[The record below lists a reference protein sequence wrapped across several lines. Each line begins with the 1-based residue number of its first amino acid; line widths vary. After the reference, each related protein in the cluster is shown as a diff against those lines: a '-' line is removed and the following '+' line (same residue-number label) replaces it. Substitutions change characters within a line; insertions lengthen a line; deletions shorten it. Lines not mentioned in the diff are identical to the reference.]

1 MIRIMSDLISILTDA
16 LPPEAIRSVTAPA
29 GRTLFRQ
36 GDRPQALFALHAG
49 RVDLMRWTAS
59 GNAVRVHAA
68 GPGELLAEASLFAGA
83 YHCDALVREDATA
96 TRFTLS
102 AVLGASE
109 ASPPLAFAIM
119 RHLAAGLRDAR
130 RRLELRSVHPLSERL
145 LLRLAELADEEGQL
159 PEDPVMRDIAAEI
172 GATPEATYRAMAE
185 LVRQGRMV
193 RVGRARF
200 RMPVSARD
208 RGREKTP

>member
-1 MIRIMSDLISILTDA
+1 MDRLRQRRA
-16 LPPEAIRSVTAPA
+16 RPR
-29 GRTLFRQ
+29 GRTR
-36 GDRPQALFALHAG
+36 G
-49 RVDLMRWTAS
+49 T
-59 GNAVRVHAA
+59 
-68 GPGELLAEASLFAGA
+68 SLFAGA

-130 RRLELRSVHPLSERL
+130 RRLELRSVHPLTERL
-145 LLRLAELADEEGQL
+145 LLRLAELADEAGQL
-159 PEDPVMRDIAAEI
+159 PEDLIMRDIAAEI

-200 RMPVSARD
+200 RMPVSAQD